1 MARPF
6 RPFAVTRAGP
16 NDHLG
21 VLLSTHATSVILAA
35 TEGHEGGGGFHTP
48 SISDF
53 FPSAILFEGTI
64 FQIDR
69 LWIIRI
75 IATLVL
81 LSIFVIAARRA
92 KVVPGRFQAA
102 IEFLLSFVR
111 VQIGEEIMGKERSRR
126 FVPMLTT
133 IFLSIL
139 AFNLTGVIPG
149 LNLAGTSRIGLPL
162 VLALWVFVTYWA
174 VGIRKHGLG
183 GYLKS
188 NLFPPGVPLPI
199 YLILTP
205 IELLQLLIIRP
216 GSLMVRLVANMVAGH
231 IILVLCFAATQF
243 FVVDSAGTGLM
254 FFGLLTLP
262 AGIFMT
268 LFEVLV
274 AFLQAYI
281 FALLAA
287 AYINMSLEEEH

>member
-35 TEGHEGGGGFHTP
+35 IEGHEGEGGFHPP

-53 FPSAILFEGTI
+53 FPPAILFEDTI

-69 LWIIRI
+69 IWIIRI

-81 LSIFVIAARRA
+81 LSVFVIAARRA

-102 IEFLLSFVR
+102 VEYLLGFVR
-111 VQIGEEIMGKERSRR
+111 VQIGEEILGKENAKR
-126 FVPMLTT
+126 FLPMLTT
-133 IFLSIL
+133 IFFTIL
-139 AFNLTGVIPG
+139 AFNLTSVVPG
-149 LNLAGTSRIGLPL
+149 LNLAATSRIGAPL
-162 VLALWVFVTYWA
+162 LLALWVLVTYWA

-188 NLFPPGVPLPI
+188 NLFPPGVPWPI
-199 YLILTP
+199 YFILTP
-205 IELLQLLIIRP
+205 IELLQILIIRP

-231 IILVLCFAATQF
+231 IMLVLCFAATQF
-243 FVVDSAGTGLM
+243 FVVDSAGSGLM
-254 FFGLLTLP
+254 IFGALTIP
-262 AGIFMT
+262 AGIFVT
-268 LFEVLV
+268 LFELLV
-274 AFLQAYI
+274 GFLQAYI

-287 AYINMSLEEEH
+287 VYIGMSLEEEH

>member
-1 MARPF
+1 M
-6 RPFAVTRAGP
+6 TRAGP

-21 VLLSTHATSVILAA
+21 VLLSTYATSVILAA
-35 TEGHEGGGGFHTP
+35 TEGHEGEGGFHTP

-92 KVVPGRFQAA
+92 KVVPGRFQAG
-102 IEFLLSFVR
+102 IEYLLSFVR

-174 VGIRKHGLG
+174 VGIREHGLG

-188 NLFPPGVPLPI
+188 NLFPSGVPWPI
-199 YLILTP
+199 YIILTP

-216 GSLMVRLVANMVAGH
+216 GSLMIRLVANMIAGH

-254 FFGLLTLP
+254 LFGALTLP

>member
-21 VLLSTHATSVILAA
+21 VLLSTHATSVVLAA
-35 TEGHEGGGGFHTP
+35 TEGHEGEGGFHTP

-53 FPSAILFEGTI
+53 FPSAILFENSI

-75 IATLVL
+75 IATVVL
-81 LSIFVIAARRA
+81 LSVFVIAARRA
-92 KVVPGRFQAA
+92 KVVPGRFQAG
-102 IEFLLSFVR
+102 IEFLLDFVR
-111 VQIGEEIMGKERSRR
+111 KQIGEEIMGKERARR
-126 FVPMLTT
+126 FLPMLTT
-133 IFLSIL
+133 IFLSVL

-183 GYLKS
+183 GYLRT
-188 NLFPPGVPLPI
+188 NLFPSGVPWPI
-199 YLILTP
+199 YIILTP
-205 IELLQLLIIRP
+205 IELLQILIIRP
-216 GSLMVRLVANMVAGH
+216 GSLMIRLVANMVAGH

-254 FFGLLTLP
+254 AFGVLTLP

-287 AYINMSLEEEH
+287 VYINMSLEEEH

>member
-21 VLLSTHATSVILAA
+21 VLLSTHATSIILAA
-35 TEGHEGGGGFHTP
+35 TEGHEGAGGFHTP

-53 FPSAILFEGTI
+53 FPPAILFEGTI

-75 IATLVL
+75 IATVVL
-81 LSIFVIAARRA
+81 LSVFVIAARRA
-92 KVVPGRFQAA
+92 KVVPGRFQAG
-102 IEFLLSFVR
+102 IEFLLDFVR
-111 VQIGEEIMGKERSRR
+111 KQIGEEIMGKERARR
-126 FVPMLTT
+126 FLPMLTT

-174 VGIRKHGLG
+174 VGIRRHGLG
-183 GYLKS
+183 GYLRT
-188 NLFPPGVPLPI
+188 NLFPSGVPWPI
-199 YLILTP
+199 YFILTP
-205 IELLQLLIIRP
+205 IELLQILIIRP
-216 GSLMVRLVANMVAGH
+216 GSLMIRLVANMVAGH

-243 FVVDSAGTGLM
+243 FVVDSAGSGLM
-254 FFGLLTLP
+254 IFGVLTLP

-268 LFEVLV
+268 LFEILV

-287 AYINMSLEEEH
+287 VYINMSLEEEH

>member
-6 RPFAVTRAGP
+6 RHLRRTRAGP

-69 LWIIRI
+69 LWIILI

-92 KVVPGRFQAA
+92 KVVPGRFQAGV
-102 IEFLLSFVR
+102 EFLLSFVR

-183 GYLKS
+183 GYLRA
-188 NLFPPGVPLPI
+188 NLFPPGVPWPI
-199 YLILTP
+199 YFILTP

-254 FFGLLTLP
+254 IFGALTLP

>member
-21 VLLSTHATSVILAA
+21 VLLSTYATSVILAA
-35 TEGHEGGGGFHTP
+35 TEGHEGEGGFHTP

-69 LWIIRI
+69 IWIIRI
-75 IATLVL
+75 
-81 LSIFVIAARRA
+81 
-92 KVVPGRFQAA
+92 
-102 IEFLLSFVR
+102 
-111 VQIGEEIMGKERSRR
+111 GEEILGKENAKR

-139 AFNLTGVIPG
+139 AFNLTSVIPG
-149 LNLAGTSRIGLPL
+149 LNLAGTSRIGIPL
-162 VLALWVFVTYWA
+162 LLALWVFVTYWA

-183 GYLKS
+183 GYLKA
-188 NLFPPGVPLPI
+188 NLFPPGVPWPI
-199 YLILTP
+199 YFILTP

-216 GSLMVRLVANMVAGH
+216 GSLADWWPTWSPVTS
-231 IILVLCFAATQF
+231 CWC
-243 FVVDSAGTGLM
+243 SASPPPSSSSSTRRA
-254 FFGLLTLP
+254 P
-262 AGIFMT
+262 ASWPS
-268 LFEVLV
+268 VCSRCRR
-274 AFLQAYI
+274 A
-281 FALLAA
+281 
-287 AYINMSLEEEH
+287 SS

>member
-21 VLLSTHATSVILAA
+21 VLLSTYATSVILAA
-35 TEGHEGGGGFHTP
+35 TEGHEGEGGFHTP

-69 LWIIRI
+69 IWIIRI

-81 LSIFVIAARRA
+81 LSIFVIAARNA

-102 IEFLLSFVR
+102 VEYLLSFVR
-111 VQIGEEIMGKERSRR
+111 VQIGEEILGKENAKR

-133 IFLSIL
+133 IFLTIL
-139 AFNLTGVIPG
+139 AFNVTGVIPG
-149 LNLAGTSRIGLPL
+149 LNLAATSRIGVPL
-162 VLALWVFVTYWA
+162 LLAVWVFVTYWA
-174 VGIRKHGLG
+174 VGIRTHGLG
-183 GYLKS
+183 GYLKA
-188 NLFPPGVPLPI
+188 NLFPPGVPWPI
-199 YLILTP
+199 YIILTP
-205 IELLQLLIIRP
+205 IELLQILIIRP
-216 GSLMVRLVANMVAGH
+216 GTLMVRLVANMVAGH
-231 IILVLCFAATQF
+231 IMLVLCLAATQF
-243 FVVDSAGTGLM
+243 FVVDSAGSGLM
-254 FFGLLTLP
+254 FFGVLTLP
-262 AGIFMT
+262 AGIFVT
-268 LFEVLV
+268 LFELLV

-287 AYINMSLEEEH
+287 VYINMSLEEEH